1 MNEGFVRKSKEGRQD
16 KTKKY
21 FGTARILTMEETLQ
35 KEERM
40 AKEQQ
45 AMDEERKAALRGLV
59 GFGKVVW
66 KEFQMGKDVLE

>member
-35 KEERM
+35 KEERK

-45 AMDEERKAALRGLV
+45 AMDEERKAALQGLV
-59 GFGKVVW
+59 GFGNVVW